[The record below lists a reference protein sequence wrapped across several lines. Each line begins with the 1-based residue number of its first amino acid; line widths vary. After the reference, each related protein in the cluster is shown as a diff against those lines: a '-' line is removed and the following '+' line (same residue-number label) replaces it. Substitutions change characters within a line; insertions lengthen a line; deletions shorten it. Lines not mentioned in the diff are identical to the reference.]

1 MSQHVIPITN
11 GKGTKEITNGTYD
24 VTGEFT
30 GYDNSSILPATQEI
44 SEGVNEYSFTI
55 ADTGKLTLHVTDDGT
70 DVGVPIEGATFIR
83 CDAEGNTYGN
93 PVTSD
98 VDGNAVFQHVPFAAD
113 SAPAVYYK
121 QTASDGEHEFSDE
134 LRNTTLTEENVTVEI
149 QNTDST
155 ERTFTIIDAN
165 YENLPIADGNI
176 TISEQ

>member
-55 ADTGKLTLHVTDDGT
+55 AATGKLTLHVTDDGT

-98 VDGNAVFQHVPFAAD
+98 VDGNAVFEHVPFAAY

-149 QNTDST
+149 ENSDST
-155 ERTFTIIDAN
+155 ERTFTITDAN

>member
-11 GKGTKEITNGTYD
+11 GKGTKELTNGTYN
-24 VTGEFT
+24 VIGEFT
-30 GYDNSSILPATQEI
+30 GYDNSSILPTTQEI
-44 SEGVNEYSFTI
+44 SEGVNAYSFTI
-55 ADTGKLTLHVTDDGT
+55 AATGKLTLHITDDGT
-70 DVGVPIEGATFIR
+70 NVGVPVEGAIFIR
-83 CDAEGNTYGN
+83 CDAAGNTYGN

-98 VDGNAVFQHVPFAAD
+98 IDGNAVFEHVPFAAD

-134 LRNTTLTEENVTVEI
+134 LRNTTLTEETVTVEI
-149 QNTDST
+149 QNADST
-155 ERTFTIIDAN
+155 ERTFTITDAN